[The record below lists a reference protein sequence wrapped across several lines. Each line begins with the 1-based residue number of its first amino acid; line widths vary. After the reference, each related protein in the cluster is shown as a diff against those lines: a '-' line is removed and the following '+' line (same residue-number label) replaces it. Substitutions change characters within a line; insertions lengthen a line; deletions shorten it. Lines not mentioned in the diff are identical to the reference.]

1 MIMRTFW
8 DKQPVPQEGIK
19 YENGQEIDKSRE
31 VATESQKLPNGFSWK
46 VCSVEEA
53 HPLLNEQYISS
64 DSSKIKYS
72 LETLKWAA
80 ESPGYENRGIIR
92 DETQELIGFISS
104 VPNKIR
110 VCDDILSMVQIN
122 FMCVHDD
129 FRTMGFAP
137 IMISEMK
144 RIANTKG
151 IWQAVFTAV
160 TKIPTPIVKSRY
172 WHRILNVKKLSDI
185 GFYKV
190 TNKTKQKYLEVRGTS
205 QFRKMKTK
213 DIPKVT
219 IILQNHF
226 KQFKIAPVIDKEW
239 VKRWVLPINSY
250 VNDLDNTFISFYDI
264 PNEMNDQ
271 TYTIYQAYSFYMVGD
286 VYNDAFLIA
295 KNLGYD
301 MFTTLDI
308 GQSIHNL
315 EKHKFL
321 SGDGSIYYYLFNWL
335 PSSSISL
342 EDVEL
347 KLP

>member
-1 MIMRTFW
+1 MTMRTFW
-8 DKQPVPQEGIK
+8 DKQPLPQEGIK
-19 YENGQEIDKSRE
+19 YESGHEIEKERG
-31 VATESQKLPNGFSWK
+31 VATESQKLPSGFSCK
-46 VCSVEEA
+46 MCSIEEA
-53 HPLLNEQYISS
+53 HPLLNEYYLTSESS
-64 DSSKIKYS
+64 RLKYS
-72 LETLKWAA
+72 LDTLKWAA

-110 VCDDILSMVQIN
+110 VCEDILKMVQIN
-122 FMCVHDD
+122 FLCVHGD
-129 FRTMGFAP
+129 FRTMGFTP
-137 IMISEMK
+137 ILISEMK
-144 RIANTKG
+144 RIANMKD
-151 IWQAVFTAV
+151 IWQAYATA
-160 TKIPTPIVKSRY
+160 TTELPGPIVKSRY
-172 WHRILNVKKLSDI
+172 WHRILNIKKLSDI

-190 TNKTKQKYLEVRGTS
+190 TNKTKQKYLEVCGTS
-205 QFRKMKTK
+205 QFRKMQSK
-213 DIPKVT
+213 DIPRVT
-219 IILQNHF
+219 KILQTHF
-226 KQFKIAPVIDKEW
+226 KQFKIAPVIDKTW
-239 VKRWVLPINSY
+239 VKHWILPANSY
-250 VNDLDNTFISFYDI
+250 INNSDDTFISFYDI
-264 PNEMNDQ
+264 PNVNKDGSSV
-271 TYTIYQAYSFYMVGD
+271 IKQAYSFYMVGD

>member
-1 MIMRTFW
+1 MRTFW
-8 DKQPVPQEGIK
+8 DKQPVPQEGLK
-19 YENGQEIDKSRE
+19 YEKGKEIEKE
-31 VATESQKLPNGFSWK
+31 KKVVTEPQKLPDGFSWK

-53 HPLLNEQYISS
+53 HPFLNEYYLASETNRL
-64 DSSKIKYS
+64 KYS

-80 ESPGYENRGIIR
+80 ESPGYENRAIVH

-104 VPNKIR
+104 VPTKIR
-110 VCDDILSMVQIN
+110 VCDDVLNMVQIN
-122 FMCVHDD
+122 FLCVHDNY
-129 FRTMGFAP
+129 RSLGFAP
-137 IMISEMK
+137 LLISEMK

-151 IWQAVFTAV
+151 VWQAVYTAV
-160 TKIPTPIVKSRY
+160 TKIPTPLVKSTY
-172 WHRILNVKKLSDI
+172 WHRILNIKKLSDI

-205 QFRKMKTK
+205 QFRKMQSK

-219 IILQNHF
+219 KILQNHF
-226 KQFKIAPVIDKEW
+226 KQFKIAPVIDKLW
-239 VKRWVLPINSY
+239 VKHWILPANSY
-250 VNDLDNTFISFYDI
+250 INDSDETFLSFYDI
-264 PNEMNDQ
+264 PNVKKDGSSV
-271 TYTIYQAYSFYMVGD
+271 IKQAYSFYMVGD

-308 GQSIHNL
+308 GQCIPNL
-315 EKHKFL
+315 EKQKFL
-321 SGDGSIYYYLFNWL
+321 MGSSSVHYYLFNWL